1 MLTRVSGVDSV
12 SLHTQT
18 STAPAHTIAL
28 IIIEASDQLS
38 HERLHQ
44 LVASSLPKLVR
55 FRSRLVGKAL
65 GLGRPVWAE
74 IDDYDP
80 TPQIHRAAVH
90 APGGRREFAALIAQL
105 SSAPPGGHQLLWE
118 AWSIEGL
125 AGGRWALAIKMS
137 PVLSEQ
143 GNGAASIWS
152 RLLTSRPQDT
162 RPDNL
167 PAEPG
172 LGSAPSIGELVTD
185 VVAEIF
191 EVQVAGTWLIAATAA
206 RALQALQRRLRG
218 AEDAE
223 PITAAMPSM
232 SGPVPDNVFHAPL
245 TTRRA
250 VAFTSIPLCEVEK
263 VSKAFGGSTANVF
276 LAACTLS
283 LRAWLLRYDSVPENP
298 LLMQAPLSLPASDP
312 AVSKLV
318 DCRASSPPSAARRPG
333 TGPQQ
338 PPYRDRKTDYRPQR
352 QCRNSIFGSRFRD
365 LRVVDPTVG
374 HPNLYAAVQE
384 TCAGPMA
391 CTELPRQCLLHIRKH
406 RAVVLCRCRGRRYAH
421 RGAGAGWPRVGNH
434 GHFAQRRDG
443 SVCARVP

>member
-1 MLTRVSGVDSV
+1 MLTRLSGVDSV

-28 IIIEASDQLS
+28 IVIEASDQLS

-90 APGGRREFAALIAQL
+90 APGGRREVAALIAQL
-105 SSAPPGGHQLLWE
+105 SAAPPGGHQLLWE

-191 EVQVAGTWLIAATAA
+191 EVQVTGMWLIAATAA
-206 RALQALQRRLRG
+206 RAGQALQRRVRG
-218 AEDAE
+218 AEDTE
-223 PITAAMPSM
+223 PITAAMSSM
-232 SGPVPDNVFHAPL
+232 SGPVPHNVFHAPL

-283 LRAWLLRYDSVPENP
+283 LRAWLLRYDSVPEDP
-298 LLMQAPLSLPASDP
+298 LLMQVPLSLRAGDP
-312 AVSKLV
+312 AVV
-318 DCRASSPPSAARRPG
+318 
-333 TGPQQ
+333 
-338 PPYRDRKTDYRPQR
+338 
-352 QCRNSIFGSRFRD
+352 
-365 LRVVDPTVG
+365 
-374 HPNLYAAVQE
+374 E
-384 TCAGPMA
+384 T
-391 CTELPRQCLLHIRKH
+391 R
-406 RAVVLCRCRGRRYAH
+406 
-421 RGAGAGWPRVGNH
+421 
-434 GHFAQRRDG
+434 
-443 SVCARVP
+443 